1 MWRRYS
7 AVIVFFVRSASR
19 YVLKNIA
26 QTTHFIEKRLF
37 HRQGRLS
44 PKNRESAFVYAP
56 RGLSISRFTTRE
68 NEKSDSLSKT
78 SRKLLRSERA
88 DEAKVFPSLSGAP
101 RFFRTEKTPQRKNG
115 AATRTGENSHDRTI
129 FLVSP
134 ALSRSAPQTARN
146 ISTNLCPTR
155 SQEVR

>member
-1 MWRRYS
+1 MWRRYLAVMIYFAVNALCS
-7 AVIVFFVRSASR
+7 A
-19 YVLKNIA
+19 LKNIA
-26 QTTHFIEKRLF
+26 KKALFIEKRLF
-37 HRQGRLS
+37 HGQGRLS

-56 RGLSISRFTTRE
+56 RGLSIPASRQ
-68 NEKSDSLSKT
+68 EKTHKRQPVKDFPKAAP
-78 SRKLLRSERA
+78 LRAGGRSQG
-88 DEAKVFPSLSGAP
+88 FPFSFGSA

-115 AATRTGENSHDRTI
+115 AATRTAKNSHDRTI

-134 ALSRSAPQTARN
+134 ALSRSAPQTAPN

>member
-19 YVLKNIA
+19 HILKNIA
-26 QTTHFIEKRLF
+26 QTTHFIKKRLF

-56 RGLSISRFTTRE
+56 RGLSIPASRQ
-68 NEKSDSLSKT
+68 EKTKKRQPVKDFPNGAP
-78 SRKLLRSERA
+78 LRTGGRSQGSP
-88 DEAKVFPSLSGAP
+88 FLSGAP

-115 AATRTGENSHDRTI
+115 AATRTAENSHYCTI

-134 ALSRSAPQTARN
+134 TLSRSAPQTAPN

>member
-7 AVIVFFVRSASR
+7 ALIVFFVRSASR
-19 YVLKNIA
+19 HVLKNIA
-26 QTTHFIEKRLF
+26 QTTYFIEKRLF

-44 PKNRESAFVYAP
+44 PKNRDSAFVYAP
-56 RGLSISRFTTRE
+56 RGLSIPALRQ
-68 NEKSDSLSKT
+68 EKTKKATACQRLPE
-78 SRKLLRSERA
+78 RRRSEQA
-88 DEAKVFPSLSGAP
+88 DEAKVPL
-101 RFFRTEKTPQRKNG
+101 FFRERPVSFGTEKTPQRKNG
-115 AATRTGENSHDRTI
+115 AATRTAENSHDRTI

-134 ALSRSAPQTARN
+134 ALSRSAPQTSPN

>member
-7 AVIVFFVRSASR
+7 ALIVFFVRSASR
-19 YVLKNIA
+19 HVLKNIA
-26 QTTHFIEKRLF
+26 QTMYFIEKRLF

-56 RGLSISRFTTRE
+56 RGLSYPASRQ
-68 NEKSDSLSKT
+68 EKTKKAT
-78 SRKLLRSERA
+78 VYQRHPERCSA
-88 DEAKVFPSLSGAP
+88 PSGRTKP
-101 RFFRTEKTPQRKNG
+101 RFSLFFRERPASFGTEKTPQRKNG
-115 AATRTGENSHDRTI
+115 AATRTAENSHYCTI

-134 ALSRSAPQTARN
+134 DLSRSVPQTSPN

>member
-7 AVIVFFVRSASR
+7 ALIVFFVRSASR
-19 YVLKNIA
+19 HVLKNIA
-26 QTTHFIEKRLF
+26 QTMYFIEKRLF

-44 PKNRESAFVYAP
+44 PKNREAAIDYAP
-56 RGLSISRFTTRE
+56 CGLSIPASRQ
-68 NEKSDSLSKT
+68 EKTHKRQPVKDFPKAAP
-78 SRKLLRSERA
+78 LRAGGRSQG
-88 DEAKVFPSLSGAP
+88 FPFLSGAP

-115 AATRTGENSHDRTI
+115 AATRTAENSHDRTI

-134 ALSRSAPQTARN
+134 ALSRSAPQTAPN

>member
-1 MWRRYS
+1 MWRRYLAVMIYFAVNALCS
-7 AVIVFFVRSASR
+7 A
-19 YVLKNIA
+19 LKNIA
-26 QTTHFIEKRLF
+26 KKALFIEKRLF
-37 HRQGRLS
+37 HGQGLLS
-44 PKNRESAFVYAP
+44 PKNREAAIVYAP
-56 RGLSISRFTTRE
+56 RGLSIPASRQ
-68 NEKSDSLSKT
+68 EKKRTSDSLSKT
-78 SRKLLRSERA
+78 SRTARRSERA

-115 AATRTGENSHDRTI
+115 AATRTAENSHYCTI

-134 ALSRSAPQTARN
+134 ALSRSAPQTAPN

>member
-1 MWRRYS
+1 MIYFAVNALCS
-7 AVIVFFVRSASR
+7 A
-19 YVLKNIA
+19 LKNIA
-26 QTTHFIEKRLF
+26 KKALFIEKRLF

-44 PKNRESAFVYAP
+44 PKNREAAFSST
-56 RGLSISRFTTRE
+56 LRE
-68 NEKSDSLSKT
+68 VFLIPLHDK
-78 SRKLLRSERA
+78 RKRKKRQPLKDFPNGVPLRTGGRSQGSP
-88 DEAKVFPSLSGAP
+88 FLSGAS

-115 AATRTGENSHDRTI
+115 AATRTAENSHDRTI

-134 ALSRSAPQTARN
+134 ALSRSAPQTAPN

>member
-19 YVLKNIA
+19 HVLKNIA

-44 PKNRESAFVYAP
+44 PKNREAAFVYAP
-56 RGLSISRFTTRE
+56 RGLSIPALRQ
-68 NEKSDSLSKT
+68 EKTKKATACQRLPE
-78 SRKLLRSERA
+78 RRRSERA
-88 DEAKVFPSLSGAP
+88 DEAKVPL
-101 RFFRTEKTPQRKNG
+101 FFRERPASFGTEKTPQRKNG
-115 AATRTGENSHDRTI
+115 AATRTAENSHYCTI

-134 ALSRSAPQTARN
+134 TLSRSEPQTAPN

>member
-1 MWRRYS
+1 MWRRYLAVMIYFAVNALCS
-7 AVIVFFVRSASR
+7 A
-19 YVLKNIA
+19 LKNIA
-26 QTTHFIEKRLF
+26 KKALFIEKRLF

-44 PKNRESAFVYAP
+44 PKNREAAFVYAP
-56 RGLSISRFTTRE
+56 RGLSISRFTTRI

-78 SRKLLRSERA
+78 SRTARRSERA
-88 DEAKVFPSLSGAP
+88 DEAKVPL
-101 RFFRTEKTPQRKNG
+101 FFRERPVSFGTEKTPQRKNG
-115 AATRTGENSHDRTI
+115 AATRTAENSHDRTI

-134 ALSRSAPQTARN
+134 ALSRSAPQTAPN